1 MLYLQVVRQHGRP
14 YHGSR
19 DTGMQSYWLSQPLS
33 SMKPPANLLQYRLRL
48 LSSQSRKKGDGNNI
62 RDIYTQSTSKKTYL
76 EVHNHKILLSLKSAT
91 SFCATL
97 LIWSIT
103 AVTFLT
109 CFFFAL
115 LQLDAGG
122 KTLIVGWP
130 PSISHGVWDECVQVQ
145 TPWRKEFL
153 HSETH
158 IHLRPRATP
167 SKPAQTIIGSDYANG
182 HFQNGKPPQFLAI
195 GMPFSTSFIWIPW
208 SC

>member
-1 MLYLQVVRQHGRP
+1 MEDHTTGVEIQVCSHAGYHSHCHPWSHLQICCGT
-14 YHGSR
+14 GS
-19 DTGMQSYWLSQPLS
+19 DYWVHRAGKKVMAIISGICTLKVHPK
-33 SMKPPANLLQYRLRL
+33 KPIWRCTTTLLTL
-48 LSSQSRKKGDGNNI
+48 
-62 RDIYTQSTSKKTYL
+62 KT
-76 EVHNHKILLSLKSAT
+76 AT

-182 HFQNGKPPQFLAI
+182 HFQNGKPPQYALPLVCPFYFLHLDTLI
-195 GMPFSTSFIWIPW
+195 LLSDLV
-208 SC
+208 